1 MNIINREIDKL
12 SEWFRENKLS
22 INIKKSNYM
31 LFKPRQK
38 RLNIEL
44 PISLNGDKT
53 DMVKEVVFLGVILDE
68 CISWKPHISH
78 VNRENI

>member
-1 MNIINREIDKL
+1 MKLANVINREIDKL
-12 SEWFRENKLS
+12 SEWFRANKLS

-44 PISLNGDKT
+44 PISLNGDKIDT
-53 DMVKEVVFLGVILDE
+53 VKEV
-68 CISWKPHISH
+68 SS
-78 VNRENI
+78 